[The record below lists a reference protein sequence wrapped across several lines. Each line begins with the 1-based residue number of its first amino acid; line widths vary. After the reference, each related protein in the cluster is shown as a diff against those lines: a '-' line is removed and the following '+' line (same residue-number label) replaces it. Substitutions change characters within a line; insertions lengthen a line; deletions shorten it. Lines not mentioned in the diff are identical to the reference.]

1 MTEVNTATEQAV
13 TQPTVKA
20 NAAKAVAEKAKKV
33 PAANTAKWYVIDA
46 SDLILGR
53 LSAYVASHLLNK
65 HKADYIPYGLEG
77 DKYVIVNAE
86 KVTMTG
92 NKMKDSI
99 NYYHTGFPGGIR
111 GKSKGAI
118 LESSTPEK
126 VLISSIKR
134 MMPRGPRGRHL
145 LKNLM
150 VYKGDSHPHSAQQP
164 EVIDFLSFH
173 KANQP
178 RGGKDTS
185 S

>member
-13 TQPTVKA
+13 KQPATKA
-20 NAAKAVAEKAKKV
+20 KAAKAVADKAAKA
-33 PAANTAKWYVIDA
+33 PAANAAKWYVIDA
-46 SDLILGR
+46 NNLILGR
-53 LSAYVASHLLNK
+53 LSAFVASHLLNK

-99 NYYHTGFPGGIR
+99 NYYHTGYPGGIR

-145 LKNLM
+145 LKNLL

-164 EVIDFLSFH
+164 EVINFSSYH

-178 RGGKDTS
+178 RGGQDTTS
-185 S
+185 

>member
-1 MTEVNTATEQAV
+1 
-13 TQPTVKA
+13 
-20 NAAKAVAEKAKKV
+20 
-33 PAANTAKWYVIDA
+33 
-46 SDLILGR
+46 
-53 LSAYVASHLLNK
+53 LNK

-99 NYYHTGFPGGIR
+99 NYYHTGYPGGIR

-134 MMPRGPRGRHL
+134 MMPRWPRGRHL
-145 LKNLM
+145 LKNLL
-150 VYKGDSHPHSAQQP
+150 VYKGDSHLTAPSSLKLSIFRPTIRPISRVLAKTPLPSPH
-164 EVIDFLSFH
+164 LRH
-173 KANQP
+173 P
-178 RGGKDTS
+178 RGNNERFICQPV
-185 S
+185 